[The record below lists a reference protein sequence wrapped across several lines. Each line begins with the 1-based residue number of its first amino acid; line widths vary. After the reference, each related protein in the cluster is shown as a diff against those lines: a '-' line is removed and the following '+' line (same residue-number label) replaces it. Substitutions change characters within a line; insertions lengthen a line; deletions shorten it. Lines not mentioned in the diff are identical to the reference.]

1 MTDAIMPGRCAAPPA
16 PATMTES
23 PRPAASRPKAIIL
36 SGVRWAETTSTSCG
50 MPSSVRIVDAPCM
63 VGQSLSEPM
72 TMATFAG
79 TAGSFGRTSVLF
91 GSDTD

>member
-1 MTDAIMPGRCAAPPA
+1 
-16 PATMTES
+16 
-23 PRPAASRPKAIIL
+23 
-36 SGVRWAETTSTSCG
+36 
-50 MPSSVRIVDAPCM
+50 MPSSDKIVDAPCM

-72 TMATFAG
+72 TIATFAG